1 MTDLPLPAAPRR
13 PIVAALLS
21 LALPGLG
28 QLYNGAL
35 NKALWLFLAFAL
47 AGMPAGVFAT
57 LYAPSS
63 LMAPLLA
70 LVALSALGVWLGS
83 IVDAW
88 REARGEPAPRRDWQ
102 VSGLYA
108 LLFLAGNAAL
118 YFGLVSGVNAHLVR
132 SFAIPTLSMTPTM
145 LRGDYF
151 FADMRY
157 NCPLCKQ
164 QVARGDVGV
173 FVYPN
178 DRTFY
183 YVKRVIGLPGDH
195 VTLKGRALFVNGER
209 LSGAETNDGDRVLV
223 AEQAGERRWR
233 VEWKKE
239 TSAPDAEWV
248 VPPAE
253 IFVLGD
259 NRDEFE
265 GLAQLRLRAARRSRR
280 QGAPDVVVYGAG
292 RRALGANWKAGGV
305 TRRAPPPPSPASGR
319 GRRAPDHAARP
330 ACVAFA
336 TSFKRPVFTS

>member
-1 MTDLPLPAAPRR
+1 MTDLNSPRDAAPRR
-13 PIVAALLS
+13 PVVAALLS

-35 NKALWLFLAFAL
+35 NKALWTFLAFAL
-47 AGMPAGVFAT
+47 AGVPGGVFAT
-57 LYAPSS
+57 LYAPSP

-70 LVALSALGVWLGS
+70 LAALLTLAIWLGS

-88 REARGEPAPRRDWQ
+88 REARAEPAPHRDWQ

-108 LLFLAGNAAL
+108 LLFLLGNAAL

-132 SFAIPTLSMTPTM
+132 TFTIPTYSMTPTM
-145 LRGDYF
+145 LPGDYF
-151 FADMRY
+151 FVDMRY
-157 NCPLCKQ
+157 NCPLCKEC
-164 QVARGDVGV
+164 VARGDVGV

-195 VTLKGRALFVNGER
+195 VTLKGRELSVNGER
-209 LSGAETNDGDRVLV
+209 ISGAETGDGDRVLV
-223 AEQAGERRWR
+223 AEQWGERKWR
-233 VEWKKE
+233 VEWRQE

-259 NRDEFE
+259 NRDNSQDSRKF
-265 GLAQLRLRAARRSRR
+265 GFVPLADLVGKARQIWFST
-280 QGAPDVVVYGAG
+280 GSS
-292 RRALGANWKAGGV
+292 GV
-305 TRRAPPPPSPASGR
+305 R
-319 GRRAPDHAARP
+319 
-330 ACVAFA
+330 
-336 TSFKRPVFTS
+336 